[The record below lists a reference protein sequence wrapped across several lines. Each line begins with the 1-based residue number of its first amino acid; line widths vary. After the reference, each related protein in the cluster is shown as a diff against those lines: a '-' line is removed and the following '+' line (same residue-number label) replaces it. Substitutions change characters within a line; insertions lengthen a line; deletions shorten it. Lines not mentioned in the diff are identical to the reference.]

1 MSMFGSQGPTRGPQ
15 GPARAQNGKCIKRA
29 QIGVHGLKIGRIG
42 VIFQCASFLF
52 SKKPKKYKKTQK
64 YAKYIKICL
73 NNIIFDIFNIS

>member
-1 MSMFGSQGPTRGPQ
+1 MFAKINQP

-52 SKKPKKYKKTQK
+52 SKNQKIQKIRKKIKT
-64 YAKYIKICL
+64 YSKYIKLCL
-73 NNIIFDIFNIS
+73 NNIFFDIVNIS